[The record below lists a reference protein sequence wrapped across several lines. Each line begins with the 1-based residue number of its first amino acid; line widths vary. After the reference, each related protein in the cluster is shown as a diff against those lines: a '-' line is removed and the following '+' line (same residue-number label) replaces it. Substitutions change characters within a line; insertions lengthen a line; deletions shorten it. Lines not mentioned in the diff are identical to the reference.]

1 MVRRL
6 TFPTKTKRPAWRQS
20 PRCPKPGTGSLN
32 RHRCKFDHLL
42 RLKVRWRW
50 QSQARRACSRSIS
63 AGASES
69 CRKHPTT
76 ASPVSLTLALNLDTG
91 QRVRR
96 SRWLNARKAAAVLP
110 ARVAGAARTTGAG
123 WPGSRSTPRSG
134 ATRGMKKARTGSP
147 SPFPSG
153 PRVRRLPG
161 ASLRLLRSGRSCALS
176 ASARALCQ
184 PCHGRGWHNW
194 LRVQVAGIA
203 VWRWHGRHGPAG
215 WQR

>member
-1 MVRRL
+1 MVRRWSL
-6 TFPTKTKRPAWRQS
+6 SFPTKTKRPAWRQS
-20 PRCPKPGTGSLN
+20 ARCPKPGTGSLN

-63 AGASES
+63 ADASES

-96 SRWLNARKAAAVLP
+96 SRWLNARKAAAVSP
-110 ARVAGAARTTGAG
+110 AHAACAARTTGAG
-123 WPGSRSTPRSG
+123 WPGCRSIPRFG
-134 ATRGMKKARTGSP
+134 ATRDTKKGRMGVVVQLP
-147 SPFPSG
+147 PG

-161 ASLRLLRSGRSCALS
+161 GSLRSPENMPCS
-176 ASARALCQ
+176 ARWVCARALCQ
-184 PCHGRGWHNW
+184 LCQRGKVGTAGTA
-194 LRVQVAGIA
+194 RV
-203 VWRWHGRHGPAG
+203 
-215 WQR
+215 